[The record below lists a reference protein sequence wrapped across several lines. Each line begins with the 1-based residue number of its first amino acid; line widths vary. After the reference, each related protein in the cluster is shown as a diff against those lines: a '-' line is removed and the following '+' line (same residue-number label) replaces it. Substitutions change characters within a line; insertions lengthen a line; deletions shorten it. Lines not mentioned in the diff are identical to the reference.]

1 MRNLFVY
8 GLVTPGAPE
17 SLVDLFTGETP
28 LDVTVVYDQIY
39 ALLPYVL
46 PVVLGFIGFRKA
58 LGWLMGQIRGA

>member
-1 MRNLFVY
+1 MNKLFTTV
-8 GLVTPGAPE
+8 LSVAPAPE
-17 SLVDLFTGETP
+17 SLAELFSGETP